1 MKEGLF
7 IGRLARELGLNP
19 RTIRYYE
26 ALGLLPEPSR
36 TLSGYRHYPPEV
48 ADRLRFVKKAQ
59 RLGFTL
65 HEIKDIL
72 LLKEEG
78 TKPCL
83 HVRNLAQKKVKEL
96 EELIKESKALRE
108 NLKALLKSKPL
119 PKEGIICPHIEATVT
134 RSIKKGLKRLKR

>member
-26 ALGLLPEPSR
+26 TLGLLPEPSR
-36 TLSGYRHYPPEV
+36 TPSGYRYYTPEA
-48 ADRLRFVKKAQ
+48 ADRLRFIKKAQ

-65 HEIKDIL
+65 REIKDIL

-83 HVRNLAQKKVKEL
+83 HVKNLALKKIKEL
-96 EELIKESKALRE
+96 EELIKESRVLRE
-108 NLKALLKSKPL
+108 DLKALLKSKPL
-119 PKEGIICPHIEATVT
+119 PKEGMICPHIEATVT